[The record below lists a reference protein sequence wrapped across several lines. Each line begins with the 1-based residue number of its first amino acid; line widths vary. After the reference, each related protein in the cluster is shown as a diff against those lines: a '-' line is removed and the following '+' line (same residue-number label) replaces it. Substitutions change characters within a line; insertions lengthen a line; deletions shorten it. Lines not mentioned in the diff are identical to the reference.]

1 MIYNMILDKK
11 YTRIFTYSVVFLTMT
26 LLTNYYYL
34 SGAYAQIGLTPVPTP
49 QEVIPTYVIDIPAG
63 AASNDLGVNYYPDKV
78 AIPSGTTI
86 AWFNDD
92 PGQIHTVTSGLPN
105 SSNAGQEF
113 NSGILPFGSSFQLS
127 FTGPGDYTYFDK
139 LDPSN
144 NATIHVSDS
153 FENGNFY
160 KFSSGADII
169 QSETGAMW
177 TIDRSQFDRVL
188 LNIQPLDMQINEI
201 APVTYNV
208 KLFNNASEI
217 LLDHNFLTLGSDLQ
231 IELISDDNANKTTIY
246 GPDFTDPIT
255 GAYHI
260 ADNFVDGDYRL
271 QVQMLSIG
279 QDSVKDKQMIDE
291 FEGRIMSP

>member
-1 MIYNMILDKK
+1 
-11 YTRIFTYSVVFLTMT
+11 MT

-63 AASNDLGVNYYPDKV
+63 AASNDLDVNYYPEEV
-78 AIPSGTTI
+78 AIPSGTTV

-92 PGQIHTVTSGLPN
+92 PGQIHTVTSGPPN

-113 NSGILPFGSSFQLS
+113 NSGILPFGSSFQLT

-139 LDPSN
+139 LDTSN

-160 KFSSGADII
+160 KLSSGADII
-169 QSETGAMW
+169 QSESGAMW
-177 TIDRSQFDRVL
+177 TLDKNQFDRVL
-188 LNIQPLDMQINEI
+188 LNVQPLDMQINEI

-217 LLDHNFLTLGSDLQ
+217 LVDHNFLTLGSDLQ
-231 IELISDDNANKTTIY
+231 IELISDDNINKTTIY

-260 ADNFVDGDYRL
+260 ADNFGDGDYRL
-271 QVQMLSIG
+271 QAQMLSIG

-291 FEGRIMSP
+291 FEGKIISP

>member
-1 MIYNMILDKK
+1 MAIL
-11 YTRIFTYSVVFLTMT
+11 SSNHP
-26 LLTNYYYL
+26 TNN
-34 SGAYAQIGLTPVPTP
+34 AFAQVGMTPVPAN

-63 AASNDLGVNYYPDKV
+63 ATSNDVSVNYYPHKV
-78 AIPSGTTI
+78 AIPSGTTVV
-86 AWFNDD
+86 WFNDD

-105 SSNAGQEF
+105 ASNSGQDF
-113 NSGILPFGSSFQLS
+113 NSGILPFGSSFQLT
-127 FTGPGDYTYFDK
+127 FTSPGDYSYFDK

-153 FENGNFY
+153 FENGHFY

-177 TIDRSQFDRVL
+177 TLDRSQFDRVL
-188 LNIQPLDMQINEI
+188 LDISPLDIKINEI

-208 KLFNNASEI
+208 KLLNNASEV
-217 LLDHNFLTLGSDLQ
+217 LFDNNFLTLGSDLQ
-231 IELISDDNANKTTIY
+231 IELISDENANKTTTY

-255 GAYHI
+255 GAYHVVGNF
-260 ADNFVDGDYRL
+260 ADGEYRL

-279 QDSVKDKQMIDE
+279 EDSMKDKQMIDE
-291 FEGRIMSP
+291 FEGRITSS